1 MSEDIRNYLQ
11 ENATPYGV
19 ELSAG
24 QLEQFQTYM
33 ELLLE
38 WNEKMNLTAITEP
51 KAVAVKHFLDSIL
64 LLPYMEG
71 GDTLIDVG
79 TGAGFPGVPLKIMR
93 PQLHLT
99 LLDSLN
105 KRLRFLKEVLGQ
117 LGLEAAVVHAR
128 AEEGGRMP
136 NLRAQFSFV
145 TARAVAPLNLLC
157 EYCLP
162 FLQMGGTFL
171 AMKGPEPEEE
181 IAAAKKAVYLLGCEL
196 EGVEHFTLPGGDA
209 RSLVRIRRIKPLP
222 SIYPRHGA
230 KIAKSPL

>member
-1 MSEDIRNYLQ
+1 
-11 ENATPYGV
+11 
-19 ELSAG
+19 
-24 QLEQFQTYM
+24 
-33 ELLLE
+33 
-38 WNEKMNLTAITEP
+38 
-51 KAVAVKHFLDSIL
+51 
-64 LLPYMEG
+64 
-71 GDTLIDVG
+71 
-79 TGAGFPGVPLKIMR
+79 MR

-181 IAAAKKAVYLLGCEL
+181 DVYKRQQLC
-196 EGVEHFTLPGGDA
+196 VASD
-209 RSLVRIRRIKPLP
+209 
-222 SIYPRHGA
+222 
-230 KIAKSPL
+230 

>member
-11 ENATPYGV
+11 ESATPYGV

-24 QLEQFQTYM
+24 QLKQFQTYM

-105 KRLRFLKEVLGQ
+105 KRLRFLKDCLLYTSRLHSTGCCRFLLDHSDGGELCAVL
-117 LGLEAAVVHAR
+117 AS
-128 AEEGGRMP
+128 
-136 NLRAQFSFV
+136 AQI
-145 TARAVAPLNLLC
+145 L
-157 EYCLP
+157 
-162 FLQMGGTFL
+162 
-171 AMKGPEPEEE
+171 
-181 IAAAKKAVYLLGCEL
+181 
-196 EGVEHFTLPGGDA
+196 
-209 RSLVRIRRIKPLP
+209 
-222 SIYPRHGA
+222 
-230 KIAKSPL
+230 